1 MQIQRVQN
9 NYNQTFG
16 AKVLIDDVDK
26 VIPKGVKRT
35 FTKICRD

>member
-1 MQIQRVQN
+1 MQVQRVQN

-35 FTKICRD
+35 FT